1 MESFKILQINNEND
15 ERYILSTTVE
25 DVYFAFD
32 EIFDALSK
40 TLGKNFSVIVDMLLR
55 NGFTFNRF
63 IQLDFWETQV
73 ASHILNPREVP
84 EVVKTTTKLYLKDH
98 KELLEDCALSTRAKE
113 FILT

>member
-1 MESFKILQINNEND
+1 MESFKILQINNEYN
-15 ERYILSTTVE
+15 EKYILSTTV
-25 DVYFAFD
+25 DDIYFSFD

-40 TLGKNFSVIVDMLLR
+40 TLGKNFSIIVDLLLR

-63 IQLDFWETQV
+63 IQLDFLEERV
-73 ASHILNPREVP
+73 APHILNPREVP
-84 EVVKTTTKLYLKDH
+84 EIVKTTTKQYLKEH